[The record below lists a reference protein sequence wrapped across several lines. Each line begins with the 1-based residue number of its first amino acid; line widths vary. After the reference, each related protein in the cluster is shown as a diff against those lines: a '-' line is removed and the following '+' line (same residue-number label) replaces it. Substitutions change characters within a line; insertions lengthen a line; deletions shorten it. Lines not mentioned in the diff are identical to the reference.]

1 MADALPKDLAD
12 ILARVRKGT
21 FEVQLEHR
29 RLEGTVDRLV
39 MGLLTAALFVGS
51 AMLWSSAAPPTLKGV
66 SVLGGLGCLLALW
79 MGYRLVRAIRKTKK

>member
-1 MADALPKDLAD
+1 LTD

-39 MGLLTAALFVGS
+39 TGLLTAALFVGS
-51 AMLWSSAAPPTLKGV
+51 AMLWSSAAPPTINGI
-66 SVLGGLGCLLALW
+66 SVIGALGSLMALW
-79 MGYRLVRAIRKTKK
+79 MGYRLVRTIRKTKKQSEKR